1 MASSSH
7 LQAPAEKRAA
17 SPENATSATSATSSA
32 ERYRAIADSSFDL
45 ICELDAEGRFV
56 YASPSF
62 GVTMGLE
69 AATLQNT
76 SLFDRVPAE
85 ERGALIAEYTAA
97 LAGTRVGRVEHRF
110 EHGNGNLAWFES
122 ALRGIGARAERRVVV
137 VSREITARWR
147 HQVELETLISLAKR
161 IHSKNQLSAI
171 AREIWEHLRPLLP
184 ATAMLLIL
192 PGADRDADLHVVG
205 ETENGSFE
213 QLIKRDDAPDC
224 PLWTALERDKVWLDN
239 AWQAG
244 DCGFDFPTR
253 SLVAVPLRAEEL
265 DHGVLF
271 FGAARPFVWTE
282 EHVRLCQ
289 MAGEQAAIAARGV
302 ELLRGA
308 REAETRYRA
317 LVNDVE
323 GIVWEADAHS
333 LRPTFVSDQI
343 EQWLGYPAQKWAD
356 DARLWLRVVHPEDR
370 RRVRDEVRKNGAS
383 TQPWQSEFRAL
394 SRAGREFW
402 LRVLVTPEINGARV
416 TRLRGLAVDF
426 TERYHHE
433 DALLKSNAI
442 LAATQEAS
450 ADGIC
455 LVDPNG
461 NVVSLN
467 TRFSEMW
474 HIPPALVEE
483 LRDRRQLMACVLSL
497 MRQPEE
503 FVEKMNLLRANP
515 GASSRDEIHLRDGR
529 VFERYS
535 APALATPIAA
545 TPIAAAPVA
554 AAPDHFDAPT
564 KKELVAQLNGN
575 GHSNGSLNG
584 HSNGGSSGNFNGHL
598 NGAAPALEAAEAEQS
613 LAEPPSFGRVWTF
626 SDITERKLYE
636 QRLEHRAFHDPL
648 TELPN
653 RSLFMNR
660 VEQALARLD
669 RRGKAL
675 AILFFDLDRFKV
687 VNDTMG
693 HEKGD
698 WLLQEIGKRLHDMLR
713 PGDTAARFG
722 GDEFTLLLEDLNGI
736 DDARVITERLI
747 EALQQ
752 PLLIEGR
759 EFEITASIGV
769 AMSFSRHDRAGDLL
783 RNADIAMYR
792 AKNKGKA
799 RYEVFDTKMSAAALS
814 RLQLEIE
821 LRQAVK
827 WEQLRLEYQPLMDL
841 SSDRIIGMEALV
853 RWEHPDKGIISPSD
867 FIPIAEESGMILPI
881 GQWVL
886 NEACR
891 QAKKWQTQFPSLWPL
906 KMSVNLSARQ
916 FQGNDIV
923 AHVARVLE
931 ETELPAFC
939 LELEI
944 TETAVMEDADA
955 TIEILEKL
963 RELGVKLAIDD
974 FGTGYSSLAYIERFP
989 LDSLKIDRSF
999 VQTIGKISRNG
1010 KAKKERSVIMKA
1022 VQTLGQGLGIEITA
1036 EGIETPEQL
1045 SELRDMGCAIGQGF
1059 LFARPLSS
1067 VSLTKMLRE
1076 KSEADVSLT
1085 V

>member
-1 MASSSH
+1 MGAPWHFMASSQSP
-7 LQAPAEKRAA
+7 QEIGKSAA
-17 SPENATSATSATSSA
+17 KPESITTFATSSPAPTSVASA

-45 ICELDAEGRFV
+45 ICELDNEGQFV
-56 YASPSF
+56 HISPSF
-62 GVTMGLE
+62 GVSTGLDVALLE
-69 AATLQNT
+69 GTV
-76 SLFDRVPAE
+76 LFDRVPE
-85 ERGALIAEYTAA
+85 DERAALIVEYTAA
-97 LAGTRVGRVEHRF
+97 LAGTRVGRAEHRF
-110 EHGNGNLAWFES
+110 ELGNGDFHWFES
-122 ALRGIGARAERRVVV
+122 ALRGIGAGDERRVVV
-137 VSREITARWR
+137 VSREITARQR
-147 HQVELETLISLAKR
+147 HQVELETLISLAKG
-161 IHSKNQLSAI
+161 IHSKNELSDI
-171 AREIWEHLRPLLP
+171 VREVWMHLNPLLP
-184 ATAMLLIL
+184 ATALLIIL
-192 PGADRDADLHVVG
+192 PGAMRREGLDVVG
-205 ETENGSFE
+205 ETANGTFRQRISRE
-213 QLIKRDDAPDC
+213 EAPDC
-224 PLWTALERDKVWLDN
+224 PLWQALEREEFWLEN
-239 AWQAG
+239 ARSG
-244 DCGFDFPTR
+244 ESCGFDFALR
-253 SLVAVPLRAEEL
+253 SFVAVPLRAEEL
-265 DHGVLF
+265 EPGILF
-271 FGAARPFVWTE
+271 FAAAKPFVWTE
-282 EHVRLCQ
+282 EHVRLCL
-289 MAGEQAAIAARGV
+289 MAGEQIAIAARGV
-302 ELLRGA
+302 SLLQSA
-308 REAETRYRA
+308 RKAETRYRG

-323 GIVWEADAHS
+323 GIVWEADADS
-333 LRPTFVSDQI
+333 MRPTFVSDQI
-343 EQWLGYPAQKWAD
+343 EEWLGYPAAHWLD
-356 DARLWLRVVHPEDR
+356 NERLWLRVVHPEDR
-370 RRVRDEVRKNGAS
+370 RRVFGEIRENFRSNA
-383 TQPWQSEFRAL
+383 PWQSEFRAL
-394 SRAGREFW
+394 SQGNREFW
-402 LRVLVTPEINGARV
+402 LRVLVTPETRTVSVVNEAGETETRTELVRV
-416 TRLRGLAVDF
+416 RGLTVDI
-426 TERYHHE
+426 TERARHL
-433 DALLKSNAI
+433 AAILKSNAI

-467 TRFSEMW
+467 TRFAELW
-474 HIPPALVEE
+474 HIPPALIEE

-503 FVEKMNLLRANP
+503 FVEKMNLLRQNP
-515 GASSRDEIHLRDGR
+515 SASSRDEIQLRDGR
-529 VFERYS
+529 IFERYS
-535 APALATPIAA
+535 APALAAPAALTPPIARELEA
-545 TPIAAAPVA
+545 PTDAENAIAAIETR
-554 AAPDHFDAPT
+554 DIGQHDS
-564 KKELVAQLNGN
+564 GR
-575 GHSNGSLNG
+575 SNDDTSEE
-584 HSNGGSSGNFNGHL
+584 S
-598 NGAAPALEAAEAEQS
+598 AAET
-613 LAEPPSFGRVWTF
+613 PSFGRVWTF
-626 SDITERKLYE
+626 SDITERKHYE
-636 QRLEHRAFHDPL
+636 EQLEHRAFHDPL

-660 VEQALARLD
+660 VEQGLARLD

-698 WLLQEIGKRLHDMLR
+698 LLLQEIGKRLNAMLR

-747 EALQQ
+747 EALQE
-752 PLLIEGR
+752 PIFMEGR

-769 AMSFSRHDRAGDLL
+769 AMSFSRHDRGSDLL

-827 WEQLRLEYQPLMDL
+827 WKQLRLDYQPLMDL
-841 SSDRIIGMEALV
+841 TNDRIIGVEALV
-853 RWEHPDKGIISPSD
+853 RWDHPDKGIISPVD
-867 FIPIAEESGMILPI
+867 FIPIAEESGMILSI

-886 NEACR
+886 LEACQ

-916 FQGNDIV
+916 FQGSDIV
-923 AHVARVLE
+923 QIVSDVLE

-944 TETAVMEDADA
+944 TETAVMEDADE
-955 TIEILEKL
+955 TIIILEKL

-1010 KAKKERSVIMKA
+1010 KAKKERSVIMQA

-1036 EGIETPEQL
+1036 EGIETAEQL
-1045 SELRDMGCAIGQGF
+1045 AELRDMGCAIGQGF
-1059 LFARPLSS
+1059 LFAKPLSS
-1067 VSLTKMLRE
+1067 VLLTTMLRE
-1076 KSEADVSLT
+1076 KSVSEASVG